1 MILFISFLGN
11 LLWTLSIFWAYQKI
25 AGLKVNR
32 RKMGYVIIIYLLF
45 TLLEMFGS
53 KGDLLYSF
61 SQITGISLILLN
73 ELEIFFFCWIITLL
87 IFDRNLKRSLFLTA
101 AVSSSILMLFLSLNG
116 VFQSLSNG
124 STQLFLI
131 FLFLMILIL
140 LALVYLIV
148 EKLDMARLYQEF
160 EYKNYSFMTTLGLTL
175 VILLAYDL
183 VYYFLTTLSQV
194 MQTSFLVCILI
205 VFVMALSMVYYL
217 NILSL
222 KDKKKYSDM
231 MLTQQ
236 NLYIQHL
243 EKIQQNMRT
252 FKHDYK
258 NMMSS
263 LYLQSKEGHVEEME
277 KTLSRLID
285 DFDEDIGKKMNLTN
299 QLSNILISEVKS
311 LLIQKITKIDKY
323 QIPLHLEVLYP
334 IQAVKINIMDL
345 CRILGIL
352 LDNAIEEVRDDMG
365 DINIV
370 LSNQE
375 AGLHIIIDNKLFHEV
390 NMPDLFREGYTTKD
404 SHHGI
409 GLISL
414 QKIIEKYPNVTHAVQ
429 IKDNRFIHEISILH
443 TRSES
448 KC

>member
-1 MILFISFLGN
+1 
-11 LLWTLSIFWAYQKI
+11 
-25 AGLKVNR
+25 
-32 RKMGYVIIIYLLF
+32 
-45 TLLEMFGS
+45 
-53 KGDLLYSF
+53 
-61 SQITGISLILLN
+61 
-73 ELEIFFFCWIITLL
+73 
-87 IFDRNLKRSLFLTA
+87 
-101 AVSSSILMLFLSLNG
+101 
-116 VFQSLSNG
+116 
-124 STQLFLI
+124 
-131 FLFLMILIL
+131 MILIL

-160 EYKNYSFMTTLGLTL
+160 EYKNYSFMTTLGITL

-299 QLSNILISEVKS
+299 
-311 LLIQKITKIDKY
+311 
-323 QIPLHLEVLYP
+323 
-334 IQAVKINIMDL
+334 
-345 CRILGIL
+345 
-352 LDNAIEEVRDDMG
+352 
-365 DINIV
+365 
-370 LSNQE
+370 
-375 AGLHIIIDNKLFHEV
+375 
-390 NMPDLFREGYTTKD
+390 
-404 SHHGI
+404 
-409 GLISL
+409 
-414 QKIIEKYPNVTHAVQ
+414 
-429 IKDNRFIHEISILH
+429 
-443 TRSES
+443 
-448 KC
+448 

>member
-1 MILFISFLGN
+1 M
-11 LLWTLSIFWAYQKI
+11 
-25 AGLKVNR
+25 NR
-32 RKMGYVIIIYLLF
+32 KKMGYVVIIYILF

-87 IFDRNLKRSLFLTA
+87 IFDRSLKRSLFLTA

-160 EYKNYSFMTTLGLTL
+160 EYKNYSFMTTLGITL
-175 VILLAYDL
+175 AILLAYDL
-183 VYYFLTTLSQV
+183 VYYFLTTLSHV
-194 MQTSFLVCILI
+194 IQTSFLVCILI

-236 NLYIQHL
+236 NMYIQHL
-243 EKIQQNMRT
+243 EEIQQNMRT

-263 LYLQSKEGHVEEME
+263 LYLQSKEGHVEEMG

-299 QLSNILISEVKS
+299 QLSNIQINEVKS
-311 LLIQKITKIDKY
+311 LMIQKITKIDQN

-334 IQAVKINIMDL
+334 IQTVKVNIMDL

-352 LDNAIEEVRDDMG
+352 LDNAIEEVSNEKG
-365 DINIV
+365 DISVV
-370 LSNQE
+370 LSNQD
-375 AGLHIIIDNKLFHEV
+375 AGLYIIVDNQLFHEM
-390 NMPDLFREGYTTKD
+390 NMPDIFREGYSTKD
-404 SHHGI
+404 NHHGV
-409 GLISL
+409 GLVSL
-414 QKIIEKYPNVTHAVQ
+414 QRIIEKYPNVTHAAR
-429 IKDNRFIHEISILH
+429 IRNNRFIQEITILH
-443 TRSES
+443 NRSE
-448 KC
+448 